1 MRYYLRLRIYQQQY
15 SHLRKNMEI
24 FSEKA
29 LFGRIIELRK
39 VFAGRRGKSEFAKAL
54 GISPS
59 TYNYYEKNRV
69 PPIPVLLKICQICN
83 VSIFWL
89 LTGQNGDKSAE
100 NQSFNGG
107 FTDILEKLKRLSNG
121 NPVSLLAVTA
131 FLELMEQKN
140 AIEVKAAF
148 GWEAGSGTKPGWIPV
163 LGRTAAGPIGMWSQA
178 NLSDSKV
185 METRVEQLVA
195 RHMNSSIVRTQ
206 SGWISADLPTKPVF
220 AAMGDSQV
228 SLIQTALAGS
238 DEVCQF
244 IDCPRIA
251 RSYPGCFALQ
261 IDGDSMAPRINDS
274 DIVIVSPSVP
284 AAQGQPAVISVAGAI
299 GVTCKLIRTEHDRV
313 HLVPINEKYET
324 KIMQSEDLLWS
335 LAVLCHIKLT
345 SAGSI

>member
-1 MRYYLRLRIYQQQY
+1 
-15 SHLRKNMEI
+15 MEN

-29 LFGRIIELRK
+29 LFDRIIDLRK
-39 VFAGRRGKSEFAKAL
+39 AFSGQRGKSEFAKTI
-54 GISPS
+54 GITPS
-59 TYNYYEKNRV
+59 TYSYYEKNRV

-89 LTGQNGDKSAE
+89 LTGRNGDKSAE
-100 NQSFNGG
+100 NQSFDSK

-121 NPVSLLAVTA
+121 NPVSLRAVTA
-131 FLELMEQKN
+131 FLELMEQKD
-140 AIEVKAAF
+140 ALESRMAS
-148 GWEAGSGTKPGWIPV
+148 SGNLGAKSGWIPV
-163 LGRTAAGPIGMWSQA
+163 LGRTAAGPIGLWSQA

-185 METRVEQLVA
+185 METKLEQLVA
-195 RHMNSSIVRTQ
+195 RHINSSIVRTQ
-206 SGWISADLPTKPVF
+206 SGWISADLPVKPVF
-220 AAMGDSQV
+220 AAVADSQV

-244 IDCPRIA
+244 IDCLGIA

-274 DIVIVSPSVP
+274 DIVIVSPSVS

-299 GVTCKLIRTEHDRV
+299 GVTCKLIRTEHDKI
-313 HLVPINEKYET
+313 HLVPINERYET
-324 KIMQSEDLLWS
+324 KIVQSGDLLWS

-345 SAGSI
+345 SAASI

>member
-1 MRYYLRLRIYQQQY
+1 
-15 SHLRKNMEI
+15 MEN

-29 LFGRIIELRK
+29 LFDRIIDLRK
-39 VFAGRRGKSEFAKAL
+39 AFAGQRGKSKFAESL
-54 GISPS
+54 GITPS

-69 PPIPVLLKICQICN
+69 PPIPVLLKMCQICN

-89 LTGQNGDKSAE
+89 LTGRNGGKSTE
-100 NQSFNGG
+100 NKSFNNG
-107 FTDILEKLKRLSNG
+107 FTDILEKLKKLSNG
-121 NPVSLLAVTA
+121 NPVSLRAVTA
-131 FLELMEQKN
+131 FLELMEQKDALEN
-140 AIEVKAAF
+140 NQAKA
-148 GWEAGSGTKPGWIPV
+148 KPGWIPV

-185 METRVEQLVA
+185 METKLEQLVA
-195 RHMNSSIVRTQ
+195 RHINSSIVRTQ
-206 SGWISADLPTKPVF
+206 SGWISADLPAKPVF
-220 AAMGDSQV
+220 AAMGDSKV

-244 IDCPRIA
+244 IDCPGIA

-274 DIVIVSPSVP
+274 DIVIVSPSVS

-299 GVTCKLIRTEHDRV
+299 GVTCKLIRTEHDKI
-313 HLVPINEKYET
+313 HLVPINEKYEP
-324 KIMQSEDLLWS
+324 KIVQLEDLLWS

-345 SAGSI
+345 STGSI

>member
-1 MRYYLRLRIYQQQY
+1 
-15 SHLRKNMEI
+15 MEI
-24 FSEKA
+24 FSEKE
-29 LFGRIIELRK
+29 LFDRIIELRK
-39 VFAGRRGKSEFAKAL
+39 TFAGQRGKSEFAKAL

-131 FLELMEQKN
+131 FLELMEQKD
-140 AIEVKAAF
+140 AIESRMF
-148 GWEAGSGTKPGWIPV
+148 SGGDLSAKPGWIPV

-185 METRVEQLVA
+185 METRLEQLVA
-195 RHMNSSIVRTQ
+195 RHINSSIVRTQ
-206 SGWISADLPTKPVF
+206 SGWISADLPAKPVF
-220 AAMGDSQV
+220 AAVADSQV

-244 IDCPRIA
+244 IDCPGIA

-299 GVTCKLIRTEHDRV
+299 GVTCKLIRTEHDKV
-313 HLVPINEKYET
+313 HLVPINERYET